1 VVTIQYFIGI
11 DLGTSAVKLLLVD
24 EQGRIE
30 REVTKEYPLSFPHPG
45 WSEQNPED
53 WWKAVQHG
61 VLQLTEH
68 IDKSAVRGI
77 GVGGQM
83 HGLVALDEDDAVIRP
98 AILWNDG
105 RTGEEVAYLNET
117 IGKDRLSA
125 LTANIA
131 FAGFTAPKLLW
142 MRRNEPEN
150 FARIRKIML
159 PKDYI
164 NYRLTG
170 VHSCD
175 YSDASG
181 MLLLDV
187 EHKCWSKEMLAICGV
202 DEAWMPKL
210 FESYEPVGTI
220 RGFVSGA
227 LGLPRDCIVVAGAG
241 DNAAAAVGTGVVG
254 EGGCNISLG
263 TSGTLFISSKQ
274 FAVDPNNALHA
285 FAHADGGW
293 HLMGCMLSAASC
305 NKWLCEEILH
315 TTDYAAEQT
324 DITDDRLG
332 NNHVFFLPY
341 LMGERSPINDTNAR
355 GTFTGITMDTTRAD
369 LVQAVLEGV
378 AFAIRDSF
386 EVARSLGLAIPRS
399 FLCGGGAK
407 SPLWRRIF
415 SNVLGIPLDMVKTEQ
430 GPGYGGAMLAMVGCG
445 LYPSVQAAADALVE
459 LASTTEPDS
468 ELTARYEAQY
478 QKFKRIYPAMRE
490 LFAAIR

>member
-1 VVTIQYFIGI
+1 MIQYFIGI

-117 IGKDRLSA
+117 IGKEKLSA

-187 EHKCWSKEMLAICGV
+187 EHKCWSKEMLEICGV
-202 DEAWMPKL
+202 DESWMPKL
-210 FESYEPVGTI
+210 FESYEPIGTI

-227 LGLPRDCIVVAGAG
+227 LGLPRDCVVVAGAG

-324 DITDDRLG
+324 DITDDKLG

-386 EVARSLGLAIPRS
+386 EVARSLGIAIPRS

-415 SNVLGIPLDMVKTEQ
+415 ANVLGIPLDMVKTEQ

-445 LYPSVQAAADALVE
+445 VYPSVQAAADALVE